1 MGTRLTAIILA
12 VGLVAAT
19 TASAQTA
26 REARRYYPRAA
37 LEQGLSGQAVVECLV
52 DERGR
57 LDCTTTL
64 EAPLGAGFGDAAIR
78 MTREFRIAPRTRDG
92 QSTAGGRARF
102 CFGFEPGPPPV
113 INRDQTACAALIS

>member
-1 MGTRLTAIILA
+1 MGKRLTATILTI
-12 VGLVAAT
+12 GLLVAN

-37 LEQGLSGQAVVECLV
+37 LEQGLSGQAVIDCLV

-57 LDCTTTL
+57 LDCTTTR

-78 MTREFRIAPRTRDG
+78 MSREFRIAPQTRDG
-92 QSTAGGRARF
+92 QTTAGGRARL
-102 CFGFEPGPPPV
+102 CFGFEPGPPPR
-113 INRDQTACAALIS
+113 INRDASACTDLIS